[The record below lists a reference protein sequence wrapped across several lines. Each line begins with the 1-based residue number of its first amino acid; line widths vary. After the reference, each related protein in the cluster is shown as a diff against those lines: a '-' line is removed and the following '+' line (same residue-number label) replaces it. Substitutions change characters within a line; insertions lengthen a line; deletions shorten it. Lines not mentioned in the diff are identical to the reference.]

1 MSNDMKRFFEDIKES
16 KDFFLLRRLYKMPS
30 SVLGNKQ
37 DMDEAEKEYYHLPDY
52 FNLLMNNNLTRFIT
66 LALCDQEFCDKAD
79 VQVWR
84 KFAFFLYDSADFK
97 QYYHMVD
104 DPDLLAL
111 LSGKM
116 TLNDYFQKYGK
127 PKSAIGI
134 YSQYT
139 IYKKYKR
146 LYKHHFPEEQVDGYD
161 VKQSKN
167 ALACVNSR
175 LDVIKEQTIGRQ
187 QEKNSI
193 LSWVENDNYS
203 EGSNLNNT
211 FLYRY
216 RLLDDFADPYSLYP
230 GLCFQTFENLVCENR
245 FLDIIERK
253 LEQDAISGIPLDNA
267 QEILGMGINI
277 KKGLI
282 DDWHSLA
289 GRLGEDLVKA
299 FDVKR
304 AEALVSKIAL
314 LKIKRKRESS
324 NIIPLPQSR

>member
-104 DPDLLAL
+104 NPDLLAL

-127 PKSAIGI
+127 PKSGIGI

-193 LSWVENDNYS
+193 LSWVENDNYLLC
-203 EGSNLNNT
+203 GKGII
-211 FLYRY
+211 
-216 RLLDDFADPYSLYP
+216 LDDSLWR
-230 GLCFQTFENLVCENR
+230 LIFNKA
-245 FLDIIERK
+245 I
-253 LEQDAISGIPLDNA
+253 LETRASALLTSNALTKSSPRRPANECQSSINPFFILIPITSISCALSNGIP
-267 QEILGMGINI
+267 EIASCSSFLSII
-277 KKGLI
+277 
-282 DDWHSLA
+282 
-289 GRLGEDLVKA
+289 
-299 FDVKR
+299 
-304 AEALVSKIAL
+304 SKNL
-314 LKIKRKRESS
+314 FSQTKFS
-324 NIIPLPQSR
+324 NV